1 MLDRSLLLTL
11 AEYIGVVA
19 VVMIGAIS
27 PGFAKRR
34 PLIFKYP
41 RREGLVS
48 LSLFVLIF
56 FLNLILA
63 FRGVSSPVSR
73 LGSDFGA
80 LWPRL
85 LTAFFSLLA
94 FGAALTLRRQP
105 WLSIGWSKHLMGSS
119 FRLGLAL
126 VFLTVFLRGQFM
138 TLFHGISASQ
148 GYLLLA
154 WVLIAFIEETIFRGY
169 LQLRLTSWLGDIPGW
184 LGTAFLFVIW
194 QIPFLLADPVA
205 LPVNLALAALRAVLL
220 GWIMRR
226 TGHVL
231 APAMWRA
238 VSEWLF
244 YI

>member
-1 MLDRSLLLTL
+1 MPDSALILTL
-11 AEYIGVVA
+11 SEYIGVIA
-19 VVMIGAIS
+19 VVMIAALS

-34 PLIFKYP
+34 PLLFQFP
-41 RREGLVS
+41 FREGVIS

-56 FLNLILA
+56 FFNIVLVS
-63 FRGVSSPVSR
+63 RGVTSPVSR
-73 LGSDFGA
+73 LGEDFGA

-85 LTAFFSLLA
+85 LVSFFSLLA
-94 FGAALTLRRQP
+94 VAAALVFRRQP
-105 WLSIGWSKHLMGSS
+105 PLSAGWNRRLLGPS

-126 VFLTVFLRGQFM
+126 VFLTIFLRGEFM
-138 TLFHGISASQ
+138 TLVRGIRAQQ

-154 WVLIAFIEETIFRGY
+154 WVLIAFTEETIFRGY
-169 LQLRLTSWLGDIPGW
+169 IQLRLTSWLGDWAGW
-184 LGTAFLFVIW
+184 FGTAFLFVVW

-205 LPVNLALAALRAVLL
+205 LPLNLALAAARAVLL

-226 TGHVL
+226 TGQVL